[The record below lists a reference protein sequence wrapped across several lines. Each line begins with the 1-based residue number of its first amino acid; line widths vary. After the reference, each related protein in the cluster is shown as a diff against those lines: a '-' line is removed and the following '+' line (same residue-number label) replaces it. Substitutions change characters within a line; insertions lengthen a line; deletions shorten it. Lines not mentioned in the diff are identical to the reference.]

1 MTDSLSA
8 ALATLR
14 RRYGPQA
21 LRRGNQQEVP
31 ERWPTEVPVLD
42 GMLTPGG
49 LPRGRITVLAA
60 AARVGP
66 SGRLTLLQSL
76 TAVASRSRDIGYVD
90 LASSLDPGFLADLN
104 ADLGACLV
112 LNPGVER
119 WERGFAMARAL
130 VRAGMPW
137 LGIALGRVQPR
148 PLQWE
153 HALAALVEAV
163 ATREAVCVVAAPAPL
178 AAPLAHASSLTLSC
192 AADGWQRAHGDVS
205 GIRVRMTTVKSKV
218 GVPGAEAALLL
229 RYPRPYSIAEAVGLP
244 TVVIPRVSL
253 GAADVPALP
262 ADVPA
267 LPAVAAPG

>member
-1 MTDSLSA
+1 MPDSLSA

-21 LRRGNQQEVP
+21 LRRGNQQEIP

-42 GMLTPGG
+42 GVLTPGG
-49 LPRGRITVLAA
+49 LPRGRITLLAA
-60 AARVGP
+60 TAASGP

-76 TAVASRSRDIGYVD
+76 AAVASRSRDVGYVD
-90 LASSLDPGFLADLN
+90 LAGSLDPGFLADLN

-112 LNPGVER
+112 LNPGVDR

-137 LGIALGRVQPR
+137 LGIALGRIQPR
-148 PLQWE
+148 PAQWE
-153 HALAALVEAV
+153 HALTTLAEVV
-163 ATREAVCVVAAPAPL
+163 ATREAVCIVAAPAPL
-178 AAPLAHASSLTLSC
+178 AAPLAHASSLTLAC
-192 AADGWQRAHGDVS
+192 ATEGWQRAHGDVS

-253 GAADVPALP
+253 DDSDAPALP
-262 ADVPA
+262 ADTPA
-267 LPAVAAPG
+267 LPAAAMPG